1 MFLNFE
7 GNNTIFDRMFI
18 LGFSFGVHIFR
29 RAEWEEA
36 L

>member
-18 LGFSFGVHIFR
+18 LGFSLGS
-29 RAEWEEA
+29 AAATECY
-36 L
+36 